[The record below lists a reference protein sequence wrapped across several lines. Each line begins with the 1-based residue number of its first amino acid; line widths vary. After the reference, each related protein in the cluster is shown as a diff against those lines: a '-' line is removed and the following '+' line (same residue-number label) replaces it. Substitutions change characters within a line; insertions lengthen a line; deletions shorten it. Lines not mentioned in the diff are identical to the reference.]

1 VLFPRFQKEKGK
13 RERKR
18 MHVRGNKD
26 LSRKIMLGMLNEK
39 VNHGSKP
46 FQPEREKISQPSV

>member
-1 VLFPRFQKEKGK
+1 LLDSKKEKEEK
-13 RERKR
+13 RKR

-39 VNHGSKP
+39 VSHGSKP
-46 FQPEREKISQPSV
+46 FQPEREREDYISTSI

>member
-39 VNHGSKP
+39 
-46 FQPEREKISQPSV
+46 